1 MHYLR
6 GRNMNLKIRQEE
18 IIKLLNENGYATVN
32 YLTDKL
38 HYSSA
43 TINRDL
49 NELQKNGLVKR
60 THGGVEPIKTQYVP
74 VQFRS
79 HLMHTEKRKIA
90 KLASS
95 FVNNGDII
103 FIDGSTTAQCME
115 QYLTLKKDLTVITN
129 NMVLACNLS
138 FAGIKTICLGGEV
151 VEKPSM
157 LFGVETVENASR
169 YKVNKMFF
177 STQAIS
183 DRGLLSAGLY
193 DLLFKAVAK
202 NADEIFYLVDHEK
215 LNRQFNVIYS
225 DLSAINYV
233 ISDFSFP
240 TETIEKYKTTKF
252 IKVEE

>member
-1 MHYLR
+1 
-6 GRNMNLKIRQEE
+6 MNLKTRQEE
-18 IIKLLNENGYATVN
+18 IIKILNENGYVTVN

-60 THGGVEPIKTQYVP
+60 THGGVEPIKAQYVP
-74 VQFRS
+74 VQFRT
-79 HLMHTEKRKIA
+79 HHMHTEKRKIA

-95 FVNNGDII
+95 FIENGDII
-103 FIDGSTTAQCME
+103 FIDGSTTAQYLE
-115 QYLTLKKDLTVITN
+115 QFLTQKKDLTIITI

-138 FAGIKTICLGGEV
+138 FRGVKTICLGGEV
-151 VEKPSM
+151 VEPPCM
-157 LFGVETVENASR
+157 LFGVETVENALR

-177 STQAIS
+177 STRAIS
-183 DRGLLSAGLY
+183 ENGLISAGVY
-193 DLLFKAVAK
+193 DLLFKAVAN
-202 NADEIFYLVDHEK
+202 NADEVFYLVDHEK
-215 LNRQFNVIYS
+215 LNRPFNVIYS
-225 DLSAINYV
+225 DLSAIDFV

-240 TETIEKYKTTKF
+240 NETIEKYKNTKF